1 MSTANPPTGTPRP
14 NTANP
19 PHLNPSN
26 SIGLENRQQPAAQLP
41 WSHLLTG
48 KVATLAARVDARA
61 AYGKQILV
69 TVSQQLRAEFGDG
82 FTLRSL
88 YRSIQ
93 FFELFPDEA
102 IVSTL
107 SAQLSWSHFF
117 ELLPLK
123 DPLAKLPPV
132 HLLPT
137 RLRQAIEH
145 AREQAVRRQPSQE
158 ETR

>member
-1 MSTANPPTGTPRP
+1 MSTANPPTYTPRP
-14 NTANP
+14 IKANS

-26 SIGLENRQQPAAQLP
+26 SMGLENRQKPASRLP

-48 KVATLAARVDARA
+48 KVATLAARADARA

-69 TVSQQLRAEFGDG
+69 TVSQELRGEFGNG
-82 FTLRSL
+82 FTLRSV

-107 SAQLSWSHFF
+107 SAQLTWSHFM

-123 DPLAKLPPV
+123 DALARDFCGEICRIKMRV
-132 HLLPT
+132 
-137 RLRQAIEH
+137 
-145 AREQAVRRQPSQE
+145 VWK
-158 ETR
+158 